1 MAEIVKETPVAPL
14 REDQDARIDLT
25 GAQREGRDFL
35 EDNQKLILGV
45 VGAAILL
52 GLGIFLYRQFVV
64 EPRQA
69 EASEQLWRAQQAFER
84 DSFAL
89 ALNTPAPGYLGLL
102 DIAEQY
108 GSTPAGNLANYYAGV
123 SYLQLGQFAA
133 AVSYLED
140 FDPDGTVLP
149 AAHAGALGDAYAQTG
164 DMAAA
169 ASQYEDAVGLAD
181 DNTLLAPYF
190 LKKLALLRERN
201 GDPAAANEL
210 YSRIR
215 DEFPTSAEAADVEKF
230 ILRTRPTA
238 G

>member
-25 GAQREGRDFL
+25 GAQNEGRDFL

-45 VGAAILL
+45 VGAAILI

-69 EASEQLWRAQQAFER
+69 EASEQLWRAQQQFDR

-89 ALNTPAPGYLGLL
+89 ALNNPAPGYSGFLE
-102 DIAEQY
+102 IAEQY

-123 SYLQLGQFAA
+123 SYLQLGQPAG
-133 AVSYLED
+133 AVSFLED
-140 FDPDGTVLP
+140 FDPEGTVLP
-149 AAHAGALGDAYAQTG
+149 ASHAGALGDAYAQTG
-164 DMAAA
+164 DMDAAEE
-169 ASQYEDAVGLAD
+169 QYEIAVREAD

-201 GDPAAANEL
+201 GDPSAANEL

-215 DEFPTSAEAADVEKF
+215 DEFPTSTEATDVEKF
-230 ILRTRPTA
+230 ILRTRQSA